1 MADDVHRD
9 NHHDPESEREPD
21 DGPELSRTYREAFAS
36 IGKAVSLAAD
46 WDTKRIAFVNGLREA
61 LTLWHG
67 IDRQDIIDV
76 CSAIAEAKG
85 LNEHFG
91 IDDIQITIAGQ
102 VEIAEARE
110 QKAPNGNGQYYHGP
124 DEDEHD
130 ERLRVQ
136 HAKDKAHEPKPPEL
150 IPLVCPFPIDEKL
163 IPPREWV
170 IPGFMMRRQITVLV
184 APSGSGKSLL
194 TLQVGLACTLKEAW
208 AGWRPRGELKVLFV
222 NSEDDVMEM
231 TRRLAAAVM
240 TMGFKDRETEIGP
253 RFMIAD
259 DPNGVILA
267 KFDVRTKTLVRTPH
281 LERLVKTIIENK
293 IDIVFVDPFAET
305 FEGDENSNSE
315 LKWAGILW
323 REVARRTN
331 AAICLVHHTKKYA
344 SGMAGDV
351 DAARGASALIGIARL
366 VATLFPMTGAEAQ
379 LMGITDEH
387 KPSYLRYDDAKANL
401 NLKSPFARWF
411 KKVTRTL
418 DNATDGIPADDV
430 GALEPWSPPGAFE
443 GITDADIT
451 EFWRKLDVGIV
462 DSKGKVTGEFY
473 CLSTRKASEHELSR
487 YVGDLVMKH
496 FSIKESKRASD
507 IVKRWNEAKQFQETT
522 YISPR
527 QRKSRLC
534 VHSLDWKPPDEPT
547 PDNVLK
553 FDPRD
558 KPPFD

>member
-1 MADDVHRD
+1 MAEL
-9 NHHDPESEREPD
+9 NDPPSEEADQLDESEPVESEIAQVFRA
-21 DGPELSRTYREAFAS
+21 GLAS
-36 IGKAVSLAAD
+36 LGRAISLAQD
-46 WDTKRIAFVNGLREA
+46 WDGKRVAFRNGLHEA
-61 LTLWHG
+61 LTYWHG
-67 IDRQDIIDV
+67 IERQDILDEFYRV
-76 CSAIAEAKG
+76 AEAKE
-85 LNEHFG
+85 LCEHFG
-91 IDDIQITIAGQ
+91 VDEIQQDIAG
-102 VEIAEARE
+102 EAAR
-110 QKAPNGNGQYYHGP
+110 APNGKGNGPNPAYDYRDEESDVGP
-124 DEDEHD
+124 APK
-130 ERLRVQ
+130 Q
-136 HAKDKAHEPKPPEL
+136 EPPKQEKPSIKT
-150 IPLVCPFPIDEKL
+150 IPLVAPFPIDESK

-170 IPGFMMRRQITVLV
+170 IPGFLMRRQITVLV

-194 TLQVGLACTLKEAW
+194 TLQVGLASTVAEPW
-208 AGWRPRGELKVLFV
+208 SGWRPRGKLKVLFV

-240 TMGFKDRETEIGP
+240 VMGFRDRQEEIGP

-259 DPNGVILA
+259 DPNGVVLA
-267 KFDVRTKTLVRTPH
+267 KFDARSKTLVRTPH
-281 LERLVKTIIENK
+281 LEELVRTVLDNQ
-293 IDIVFVDPFAET
+293 IDIIFVDPFAET

-323 REVARRTN
+323 REVARRTS
-331 AAICLVHHTKKYA
+331 AAVCLVHHTKKYA

-366 VATLFPMTGAEAQ
+366 VATLFPMTSAEAQ
-379 LMGITDEH
+379 LMSITDEA
-387 KPSYLRYDDAKANL
+387 KPSFLRYDDAKANL

-418 DNATDGIPADDV
+418 ANATDDLPADDV
-430 GALEPWSPPGAFE
+430 GALEPWSPPGPFE
-443 GITDADIT
+443 GITDADIV

-473 CLSTRKASEHELSR
+473 CLSTRKSSENELSR

-496 FSIKESKRASD
+496 FSIKDLKRAVD
-507 IVKRWNEAKQFQETT
+507 IVKRWKDAAQFQETT

-534 VHSLDWKPPDEPT
+534 VHSLDWKSPDEPT

-553 FDPRD
+553 FEPPE
-558 KPPFD
+558 KPF